1 MYEGVVSDAD
11 VLGCGFCDALRGRV
25 RDARLALNDER
36 FAVSMGQYQP
46 TGPGY
51 AFVVPHA
58 HIQDLHS
65 LPEHECGPMLQMVQ
79 RTSVANQRTFGVSGT
94 TVVQNNGLPGQSVP
108 HLHFHIVPV
117 MLAMA
122 TRDAR
127 KCLSLT
133 TNDWT
138 NHGCWPPPYARTVHS
153 TPAPRNSRRRLVNH
167 RRCMSW

>member
-25 RDARLALNDER
+25 HDAPLALNDER

-51 AFVVPHA
+51 AFVAPHA

-79 RTSVANQRTFGVSGT
+79 RTSVAIQRTFGVSGT

-108 HLHFHIVPV
+108 HLHFHIVPRHV
-117 MLAMA
+117 GDGYPRRTEVPVPDHELLEQSRMLAA
-122 TRDAR
+122 ALSTDSASHTRA
-127 KCLSLT
+127 SE
-133 TNDWT
+133 
-138 NHGCWPPPYARTVHS
+138 
-153 TPAPRNSRRRLVNH
+153 
-167 RRCMSW
+167 